1 MQEFSYTPH
10 GVCPRQISFGMEEGK
25 LHHVSFL
32 GGCPGNTRAIGKL
45 LEGTDARKAVDLLLG
60 NDCGGRGTSCA
71 DQLAIAIDQALKLT
85 EENKSSSV
93 ENAEESAPE
102 GGEAEKSVETS
113 KSVEIIE
120 AEATEDHKE
129 LAEESEEAVY
139 NE

>member
-102 GGEAEKSVETS
+102 GVETS

-129 LAEESEEAVY
+129 LAEESEEAVN

>member
-85 EENKSSSV
+85 EETAEAEAK
-93 ENAEESAPE
+93 EETAAAKAAEETAAA
-102 GGEAEKSVETS
+102 EAAEETAG
-113 KSVEIIE
+113 
-120 AEATEDHKE
+120 AEATEDHKD